1 MQWMQT
7 TTGWLLLGCL
17 LCSLALLVPPEV
29 FSAGHPEFLLVV
41 GGIGLWRYGVGLMH
55 YLRGL
60 FFCYVVF
67 PRHRKQAAAA
77 VLAQPPSHIYLMV
90 TSFRIDAMTTAM
102 VYRSVISEAIHCG
115 YPATVVASIVELS
128 DESLIHTLWQQ
139 AAPPE
144 DRVTL
149 RFVRIPGTGKR
160 DGLANGFRA
169 IARDMP
175 DEQALVAVVDGDTV
189 LSDGIIRQSC
199 PYFSLFPNV
208 GALTTNEY
216 CDVLGSYWM
225 SQWHKL
231 RFAQRHISMCSMALS
246 KRVLTLTGR
255 MSLFRASVVTEPD
268 FISDVENDHLDHWR
282 LGRFKFLTGDD
293 KSSWFSMMRQG
304 WDTYYVPD
312 AEITTV
318 EHPPSK
324 SFIAAARQLMFRW
337 YGNSLRQNSRATRLG
352 IKRLGW
358 FTYYV
363 LFDQRISMWTSVLGL
378 TAAVLAG
385 FKYDIGYQVIYLLW
399 IALTR
404 TLVSLMLL
412 ASGHK
417 VGPGF
422 PLMLYF
428 NQIFGSLIKI
438 YVVFRLDRQS
448 WTRQNTKLKHDHG
461 AFQTWFNRWS
471 TTAMTFSAVSVFM
484 AVVVHLV

>member
-1 MQWMQT
+1 MVWMRNSAE
-7 TTGWLLLGCL
+7 WCALGCV
-17 LCSLALLVPPEV
+17 LCLLALMVPPEV
-29 FSAGHPEFLLVV
+29 FSAGHPEFLLIV

-55 YLRGL
+55 YFRGII
-60 FFCYVVF
+60 FCYIVF
-67 PRHRKQAAAA
+67 PYHRKKAKNA
-77 VLAQPPSHIYLMV
+77 VIEQPPSHIYLMV

-102 VYRSVISEAIHCG
+102 VYRSVIKEAIDCG
-115 YPATVVASIVELS
+115 YPSTIVASIVELS
-128 DESLIHTLWQQ
+128 DELLINALWEQ
-139 AAPPE
+139 ASPPK
-144 DRVTL
+144 DRVKL
-149 RFVRIPGTGKR
+149 LYVRIPGTGKR

-175 DEQALVAVVDGDTV
+175 DANALVAVVDGDTV
-189 LSDGIIRQSC
+189 LSEGIINKSC
-199 PYFSLFPNV
+199 PYFSLFSNV

-246 KRVLTLTGR
+246 KRVLTMTGR
-255 MSLFRASVVTEPD
+255 MSLFRASVVTDAE
-268 FISDVENDHLDHWR
+268 FITDVENDHLDHWR

-293 KSSWFSMMRQG
+293 KSSWYSLMRQG

-312 AEITTV
+312 TEITTV

-324 SFIAAARQLMFRW
+324 KFLAAARQLMFRW
-337 YGNSLRQNSRATRLG
+337 YGNSLRQNSRATKLG
-352 IKRLGW
+352 VKRLGL

-363 LFDQRISMWTSVLGL
+363 LLDQRVSMWTGILGL
-378 TAAVLAG
+378 TAAILAG
-385 FKYDIGYQVIYLLW
+385 IKYDIGILIIYMLW
-399 IALTR
+399 IVLTR
-404 TLVSLMLL
+404 TVVCLMLI

-417 VGPGF
+417 ISPAF

-428 NQIFGSLIKI
+428 NQIFGSLVKI

-461 AFQTWFNRWS
+461 AFQAWFNRWS
-471 TTAMTFSAVSVFM
+471 TTAMTFSAVSIFL
-484 AVVVHLV
+484 AVVVNLI

>member
-1 MQWMQT
+1 MERMQT
-7 TTGWLLLGCL
+7 ISGWFLLGSL
-17 LCSLALLVPPEV
+17 LCALALMVPPDV
-29 FSAGHPEFLLVV
+29 FKTDHPEFLLVV
-41 GGIGLWRYGVGLMH
+41 GGVGIWRYSIGLMH

-67 PRHRKQAAAA
+67 PRHRKLA
-77 VLAQPPSHIYLMV
+77 VKAEAEQPPSHIYLMV

-102 VYRSVISEAIHCG
+102 VYRSVIAEAIACG
-115 YPATVVASIVELS
+115 YPATVVASIVEMS
-128 DESLIHTLWQQ
+128 DESLINMLWQQ
-139 AAPPE
+139 ANPPAE
-144 DRVTL
+144 RVTL

-175 DEQALVAVVDGDTV
+175 DKKALVAVVDGDTV
-189 LSDGIIRQSC
+189 LSDGIIRKSC
-199 PYFSLFPNV
+199 PYFSLFPQV

-255 MSLFRASVVTEPD
+255 MSLFRAEVVTEPD

-293 KSSWFSMMRQG
+293 KSSWYSMMRQG

-324 SFIAAARQLMFRW
+324 HFLAAARQLMFRW

-352 IKRLGW
+352 GKRLGW

-378 TAAVLAG
+378 TAAVLAAI
-385 FKYDIGYQVIYLLW
+385 KYDIGYLVIYLLW

-404 TLVSLMLL
+404 TMVSLMLL
-412 ASGHK
+412 ASGHH

-471 TTAMTFSAVSVFM
+471 TSAMTFSAVSVFL

>member
-1 MQWMQT
+1 
-7 TTGWLLLGCL
+7 
-17 LCSLALLVPPEV
+17 
-29 FSAGHPEFLLVV
+29 
-41 GGIGLWRYGVGLMH
+41 
-55 YLRGL
+55 
-60 FFCYVVF
+60 
-67 PRHRKQAAAA
+67 
-77 VLAQPPSHIYLMV
+77 
-90 TSFRIDAMTTAM
+90 
-102 VYRSVISEAIHCG
+102 
-115 YPATVVASIVELS
+115 
-128 DESLIHTLWQQ
+128 
-139 AAPPE
+139 
-144 DRVTL
+144 
-149 RFVRIPGTGKR
+149 
-160 DGLANGFRA
+160 
-169 IARDMP
+169 
-175 DEQALVAVVDGDTV
+175 
-189 LSDGIIRQSC
+189 
-199 PYFSLFPNV
+199 
-208 GALTTNEY
+208 
-216 CDVLGSYWM
+216 
-225 SQWHKL
+225 
-231 RFAQRHISMCSMALS
+231 
-246 KRVLTLTGR
+246 
-255 MSLFRASVVTEPD
+255 
-268 FISDVENDHLDHWR
+268 
-282 LGRFKFLTGDD
+282 
-293 KSSWFSMMRQG
+293 
-304 WDTYYVPD
+304 
-312 AEITTV
+312 V

-385 FKYDIGYQVIYLLW
+385 FKYDIGYPVIYLLW